1 MFRRQLGICILALI
15 TTLICSSS
23 AYSQNSA
30 LFHAS
35 DSNLTTIGIGPN
47 ASVVLFASA
56 DLPNVDSLDIS
67 IPLLSPYEGGTL
79 NISNPPPVVNISG
92 LGIFSEA
99 TTVFSPIGQSNLNGG
114 TAVLSLPDSTALTGT
129 SPVAEIFFDT
139 SGLSGGDTFAYG
151 VESAFFD
158 GNQRFESANVLT
170 FFATA
175 EAVPEP
181 SSAGFLAVLGSIA
194 MMRRR
199 RS

>member
-1 MFRRQLGICILALI
+1 M
-15 TTLICSSS
+15 ICSSS
-23 AYSQNSA
+23 AYSQNNFLSTN
-30 LFHAS
+30 

-56 DLPNVDSLDIS
+56 DLPNVDSLDVS
-67 IPLLSPYEGGTL
+67 IPLLSPYVGSNL
-79 NISNPPPVVNISG
+79 SNPPPVVNISG

-99 TTVFSPIGQSNLNGG
+99 TTVFTPFGQSNAAAL
-114 TAVLSLPDSTALTGT
+114 LSLPNSTALTGT

-139 SGLSGGDTFAYG
+139 SELSVDDFFIYS

-158 GNQRFESANVLT
+158 GNQRFQSANVET

-175 EAVPEP
+175 VAVPEP

>member
-1 MFRRQLGICILALI
+1 MFRRQLGICVLALI
-15 TTLICSSS
+15 TTMICSSS
-23 AYSQNSA
+23 AYSQNNFLS
-30 LFHAS
+30 HAN

-56 DLPNVDSLDIS
+56 DLPNVDSLDVS
-67 IPLLSPYEGGTL
+67 IPLLSPYVGSNL
-79 NISNPPPVVNISG
+79 SNPPPVVNISG
-92 LGIFSEA
+92 LGIFSGA
-99 TTVFSPIGQSNLNGG
+99 TTVFTPIGQSNLNGG
-114 TAVLSLPDSTALTGT
+114 GAVLSLPDSTALTGI

-139 SGLSGGDTFAYG
+139 SGLSDGDTFAYG

-158 GNQRFESANVLT
+158 GNQRFESVNVLT

>member
-1 MFRRQLGICILALI
+1 MFKKQLRVCSLALI
-15 TTLICSSS
+15 AALTCSSS
-23 AYSQNSA
+23 AYCQYNSLSTA
-30 LFHAS
+30 NGSSSA
-35 DSNLTTIGIGPN
+35 TIGIGPN
-47 ASVVLFASA
+47 SSIVLFATA
-56 DLPNVDSLDIS
+56 ELPSVDSLDVS
-67 IPLLSPYEGGTL
+67 IQASP
-79 NISNPPPVVNISG
+79 NAPAVVNISG

-99 TTVFSPIGQSNLNGG
+99 TTVFTPFGQSNAAAL
-114 TAVLSLPDSTALTGT
+114 LSLPNSTALTGT

-139 SGLSGGDTFAYG
+139 SELSVDDFFIYS

-158 GNQRFESANVLT
+158 GNQRFQSANVET

-175 EAVPEP
+175 VAVPEP

>member
-1 MFRRQLGICILALI
+1 M
-15 TTLICSSS
+15 ICSSS
-23 AYSQNSA
+23 AYSQNNFLSTN
-30 LFHAS
+30 

-67 IPLLSPYEGGTL
+67 IPLLSPYVGSTL

-92 LGIFSEA
+92 LGSFSGA
-99 TTVFSPIGQSNLNGG
+99 TTVFTPIGQSNLNGG
-114 TAVLSLPDSTALTGT
+114 GAVLSLPDSTALTGT

-139 SGLSGGDTFAYG
+139 SELSVDDFFIYS

-158 GNQRFESANVLT
+158 GNQRFQSANVET

-175 EAVPEP
+175 VAVPEP

>member
-1 MFRRQLGICILALI
+1 MFKNQLRVCSFALI
-15 TTLICSSS
+15 TALICSSS
-23 AYSQNSA
+23 AYCQYGPSLSTASGFNSNRTA
-30 LFHAS
+30 
-35 DSNLTTIGIGPN
+35 IGIGPN
-47 ASVVLFASA
+47 SSIVLFATGS
-56 DLPNVDSLDIS
+56 LPSVDSLDIS
-67 IPLLSPYEGGTL
+67 IPSPFAT
-79 NISNPPPVVNISG
+79 PVVNISG

-99 TTVFSPIGQSNLNGG
+99 TTVFTPFGQSNAAAL
-114 TAVLSLPDSTALTGT
+114 LSLPNSTALTGS

-139 SGLSGGDTFAYG
+139 SELSVDDFFIYS

-158 GNQRFESANVLT
+158 GNQRFQSANVET

-175 EAVPEP
+175 VAVPES